1 VSCPVYL
8 SATTSDS
15 KRIKLGLLSERTGNP
30 VREQFV
36 DAKTGDV
43 VAIEALVK
51 GFEFETAR
59 YVTVSEDE
67 LKKLGS
73 AAHNIID
80 LEHFV
85 PRDQIDRLYIDSAY
99 YVHPEGRLAA
109 DTVHAL
115 YLAMQRNGRAA
126 LGHIRIGESER
137 PAMIEPYRG
146 GLMMSTLRTEDE
158 LVHAHFP
165 SWADNEIPTEM
176 IEIADA
182 IISRR
187 AAEFDGKT
195 LRDRFEDD
203 LRQLIDEKVKSAPP
217 APREEPPPPPPLHR
231 SRSRHHHPR
240 RWSSHLRPRSLS
252 RRRPSRNL
260 SRLRRP
266 LSRSLP
272 RLRRRQ
278 NQSQNRP
285 RRRSLRHL
293 HPSRWLPRSRRR
305 RRSPSPLR
313 RSRRHHR
320 LSRWSP

>member
-1 VSCPVYL
+1 MAEAVWKGSLRLSLVSCPVYL

-36 DAKTGDV
+36 DARTGDV

-51 GFEFETAR
+51 GFEFETTR

-165 SWADNEIPTEM
+165 TWADNEIPVEM
-176 IEIADA
+176 IEIAEA

-187 AAEFDGKT
+187 ATEFDGKT

-217 APREEPPPPPPLHR
+217 APSEEPPPPPPPPPEPPPPPPEPVLVALEA
-231 SRSRHHHPR
+231 PA
-240 RWSSHLRPRSLS
+240 PE
-252 RRRPSRNL
+252 PE
-260 SRLRRP
+260 P
-266 LSRSLP
+266 P
-272 RLRRRQ
+272 
-278 NQSQNRP
+278 P
-285 RRRSLRHL
+285 
-293 HPSRWLPRSRRR
+293 PEPE
-305 RRSPSPLR
+305 P
-313 RSRRHHR
+313 
-320 LSRWSP
+320 